1 MQEKTYKSPL
11 KKLVKFF
18 KTSRDNWKNKY
29 NEKKKELKRA
39 KNQINDLKHRK
50 ENWKDRAIKAE
61 GELKEL
67 KKALEVDRVV
77 PISTDIEKESIKP
90 KNYSYDLETINTFIK
105 LVLSLSVSMNA
116 ASKILNL
123 MFDLKRTPSINSGKL
138 WMLKLGYYNLTKNQ
152 TIADDWIYIVD
163 HSIQLGKEKLLLIIA
178 IRAKDLPK
186 DRALKYEDTEIIDL
200 QPVKTSTGKIVY
212 EQVKDV
218 FKKTG
223 VPRAIVS
230 DKGSDI
236 NLGIKKLQEEYPDTV
251 HIYDLKHKIA
261 LLIKSILESDEE
273 WSEFKKF
280 ANYVAK
286 KLQNTSIAGYRPPKQ
301 KEKARYM
308 NIEDLVHWG
317 DKILIQYEILQQSQT
332 KTEEQIKLKGVIK
345 DIAKFEE
352 SIESWVEMVMVFELI
367 EKFMNIHNLQN
378 DSYEKFYEL
387 HGHVLSKI
395 KTAKARG
402 LATQILSFIKEQQ
415 GVCND
420 NERLLHS
427 SQLIE
432 SLFGKL
438 KSLEKE
444 QSKSSFTSLILSI
457 GAVVSKRTSAVLKKA
472 LETVN
477 VNMINEWSK
486 KKVGTTIQAQRKKL
500 YKLKRVEQNWDSKV
514 NLKSA

>member
-1 MQEKTYKSPL
+1 
-11 KKLVKFF
+11 
-18 KTSRDNWKNKY
+18 
-29 NEKKKELKRA
+29 
-39 KNQINDLKHRK
+39 
-50 ENWKDRAIKAE
+50 
-61 GELKEL
+61 
-67 KKALEVDRVV
+67 
-77 PISTDIEKESIKP
+77 
-90 KNYSYDLETINTFIK
+90 
-105 LVLSLSVSMNA
+105 MNS
-116 ASKILNL
+116 ASKILPL
-123 MFDLKRTPSINSGKL
+123 MFNLKRTPSLNSGKS
-138 WMLKLGYYNLTKNQ
+138 WMLKLGYYNLRKNQ

-163 HSIQLGKEKLLLIIA
+163 HSIQLGKEKLLLILG

-212 EQVKDV
+212 EQLKDA
-218 FKKTG
+218 FKRTG

-230 DKGSDI
+230 DRGSDI
-236 NLGIKKLQEEYPDTV
+236 NLGVKKIQKENSNTV

-261 LLIKSILESDEE
+261 LIIKNILEADDE
-273 WSEFKKF
+273 WSKFKIF
-280 ANYVAK
+280 ANFVTK
-286 KLQNTSIAGYRPPKQ
+286 KLQNTVIAGYRPPKQ

-308 NIEDLVHWG
+308 NIEGLVCWG
-317 DKILIQYEILQQSQT
+317 DKISIQYEILQQKQT
-332 KTEEQIKLKGVIK
+332 KTEEEIKLEGVIE
-345 DIAKFEE
+345 DIVKFKE

-367 EKFMNIHNLQN
+367 ERFMNIHNLQSN
-378 DSYEKFYEL
+378 SYEKFHEL
-387 HGHVLSKI
+387 HGDKLLNI

-415 GVCND
+415 SVCNED
-420 NERLLHS
+420 ERLLHS

-457 GAVVSKRTSAVLKKA
+457 GAVVSKTTSDVLKKA

-486 KKVGTTIQAQRKKL
+486 EKVGTTIQAQRKKL
-500 YKLKRVEQNWDSKV
+500 YKLERMEQNLDSKIE
-514 NLKSA
+514 LKSA